1 MVLIVLSLVIGFSLD
16 VGRLVLGA
24 SLPLFPSVRFFD
36 PCFIHGSRKI
46 ETPRQKII
54 CINALKAVK

>member
-1 MVLIVLSLVIGFSLD
+1 MKLPGVLSLVIGFSLD

-36 PCFIHGSRKI
+36 P
-46 ETPRQKII
+46 
-54 CINALKAVK
+54 